1 MRGHEIMQESRGLP
15 LELGSLR
22 RVVMV
27 EFPKPCLATIVQF
40 EGALGHQTG
49 LTCAAPSL
57 LSTDIESLSFRHLLY
72 ILS

>member
-22 RVVMV
+22 RVVIV

-40 EGALGHQTG
+40 EGALGIRQGSRVQHRPCCPG
-49 LTCAAPSL
+49 
-57 LSTDIESLSFRHLLY
+57 
-72 ILS
+72 ILRV